1 MRTVFIKSFLS
12 VASLAVILAGG
23 FINRSITA
31 AERLSRPVMRGR
43 SYAISSMRP
52 ECTQVAEQILRKGG
66 NAFDAAVAAQ
76 AVLALVDAPNNGVG
90 SDAMLLV
97 FDARSG
103 RASSLNAGGTAPA
116 LATIEWY
123 QQHQQGKIP
132 VSEGLLSATVPGV
145 VDAWYELLDRW
156 GTMTFEDTLRPAI
169 EMARDGFVMN
179 ERLAASLKSA
189 KLLKYPTT
197 VKTFSLDRKWQAGD
211 LYQVPQLA
219 NTLQRLVAA
228 EKAASPN
235 GRHAGLKAARDLF
248 YCGDI
253 AREMAAFSEQQGGLF
268 RFDDFAKYHAIVEE
282 PVSVNYRGYEVLKNR
297 SATQG
302 PAELLALN
310 ILETYDLKSLKHN
323 SPEYVHAGIEAI
335 KLAMADREY
344 LGDEAFVKIP
354 WQTLLSKEYAA
365 QRRRMIDPD
374 HASLDLRPGGIE
386 SYTHPSDVRYADEKG
401 DGGDTSYLCIVD
413 QNRNVVS
420 FTPSLHTGYGTCV
433 AMGELG
439 FVFNCRGDYFSLVPG
454 HPNALAP
461 GKRPRSTLQSTL
473 VLKDGRPHIV
483 LGSPGGDDQCLRT
496 LQTLVNILDF
506 GMNVQQ
512 AIEAPRW
519 STRSF
524 PQSYFPHIMYRGE
537 ASVEDRIAADVRD
550 ALRGKGHRL
559 KSADGWSLGSSA
571 AILIDSNTGVLHAGA
586 DPRVDAYAICW

>member
-1 MRTVFIKSFLS
+1 MVLTS
-12 VASLAVILAGG
+12 G
-23 FINRSITA
+23 FIVRA
-31 AERLSRPVMRGR
+31 AGAERLSRPVMRGR
-43 SYAISSMRP
+43 SYAVSSMRP
-52 ECTQVAEQILRKGG
+52 ESTQVAEQILRKGG

-103 RASSLNAGGTAPA
+103 RASSLNASGTAPA

-156 GTMTFEDTLRPAI
+156 GTMTFEETLRPAI

-179 ERLAASLKSA
+179 ERLAASLKSK
-189 KLLKYPTT
+189 KLLKYPTS
-197 VKTFSLDRKWQAGD
+197 VKAFSLDRQWQAGD

-253 AREMAAFSEQQGGLF
+253 AREMATFSEQQGGLF

-282 PVSVNYRGYEVLKNR
+282 PVSVNYRGYDVLKNR

-302 PAELLALN
+302 PAELFALN

-354 WQTLLSKEYAA
+354 WQTLLGKEYAA

-374 HASLDLRPGGIE
+374 HASLDLRTGSIE
-386 SYTHPSDVRYADEKG
+386 SFTHPSDVGYADEKG

-473 VLKDGRPHIV
+473 VLKDGKPHIV

-537 ASVEDRIAADVRD
+537 ASVEDRIATDVRD
-550 ALRGKGHRL
+550 ALRGKGHRM
-559 KSADGWSLGSSA
+559 KVADGWSLGSSA
-571 AILIDSNTGVLHAGA
+571 AILIDSKTGVLHAGA